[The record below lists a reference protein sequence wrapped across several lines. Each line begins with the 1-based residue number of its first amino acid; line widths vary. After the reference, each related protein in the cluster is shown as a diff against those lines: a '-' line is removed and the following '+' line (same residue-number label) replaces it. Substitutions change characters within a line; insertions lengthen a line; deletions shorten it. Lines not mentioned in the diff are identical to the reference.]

1 MNQTPAD
8 PTARKPGS
16 PVPDGPVP
24 VSPVPV
30 SPMPTVLVV
39 VNSPTSGPR
48 RLGRWLTDDGL
59 RVEERQA
66 SGGLPQDLSGY
77 DGLVML
83 GGGLMPDEFDRAP
96 WLRAERNLARQ
107 AIDADLPTLG
117 ICLGGQLL
125 ADVAGGTVRAR
136 TGPVERGATPIS
148 PTAAGADD
156 PVIGALGR
164 GAPMIENHRD
174 MITELPPGATLL
186 ACSPAIGNQAFRL
199 GSHVRG
205 VQFHPEA
212 AAENLPG
219 WDEAALAGEG
229 ISLKALIAAAT
240 AADDRNT
247 RAARALA
254 AAFADEIRRVR
265 AARTAQEGQ
274 HR

>member
-1 MNQTPAD
+1 MNQTPAGPAG
-8 PTARKPGS
+8 PTPDTPTPRSPG
-16 PVPDGPVP
+16 
-24 VSPVPV
+24 
-30 SPMPTVLVV
+30 PTVLVV
-39 VNSPTSGPR
+39 VNSPASGPR

-66 SGGLPQDLSGY
+66 SEGLPQDLSGY
-77 DGLVML
+77 DALVML

-96 WLRAERNLARQ
+96 WLRAERNLAGQ

-117 ICLGGQLL
+117 VCLGGQLL

-174 MITELPPGATLL
+174 MITELPPGAALL
-186 ACSPAIGNQAFRL
+186 ARSPAIDNQAFRL

-205 VQFHPEA
+205 IQFHPEA
-212 AAENLPG
+212 AAENLAG
-219 WDEAALAGEG
+219 WDDAALAAEG
-229 ISLKALIAAAT
+229 ISLDGLIAAAT
-240 AADDRNT
+240 AVDDRNT
-247 RAARALA
+247 RAARALT
-254 AAFADEIRRVR
+254 AAFAEEIRRVR
-265 AARTAQEGQ
+265 TARTAQEGRQ
-274 HR
+274 R